1 MNLERLQQQIAFIIE
16 IDKLKSIYRQSIIV
30 DKTRNENDAEHSWQL
45 AMMAVVLLE
54 HANTEELNSLRIIK
68 MLLIHDLVEIDAGD
82 TFAYDDAG
90 HEDKYER
97 ELAAAERIFGLLP
110 DDMSEELLA
119 LWKEFEARETAEAKF
134 AAALDRLA
142 PMLLNYYTGGKSW
155 NDHGITS
162 DQVLQRNR
170 HINDGST
177 ALWEYA
183 QSFIADAV
191 QQGILTEKKPD

>member
-16 IDKLKSIYRQSIIV
+16 IDKLKSIYRQSIII

-54 HANTEELNSLRIIK
+54 HANTKVIDPLRVIK
-68 MLLIHDLVEIDAGD
+68 MLLIHDVVEIDAGD
-82 TFAYDDAG
+82 TFAYDDTG

-110 DDMSEELLA
+110 DDQSGELLA

-162 DQVLQRNR
+162 DQVLRRNR

-177 ALWEYA
+177 DLWEYA
-183 QSFIADAV
+183 KSFIADAV
-191 QQGILTEKKPD
+191 QQGILTEKKAD

>member
-16 IDKLKSIYRQSIIV
+16 IDKLKSIYRQSIII

-54 HANTEELNSLRIIK
+54 HANTKVIDPLRVIK

-82 TFAYDDAG
+82 TFAYDDVG

-110 DDMSEELLA
+110 DDQSVELLT
-119 LWKEFEARETAEAKF
+119 LWKEFEERETAEAKF

-142 PMLLNYYTGGKSW
+142 PMLLNYHTGGKSW

-177 ALWEYA
+177 DLWEYA
-183 QSFIADAV
+183 KSFIADAV
-191 QQGILTEKKPD
+191 QQGILIEKKAD

>member
-1 MNLERLQQQIAFIIE
+1 
-16 IDKLKSIYRQSIIV
+16 
-30 DKTRNENDAEHSWQL
+30 
-45 AMMAVVLLE
+45 MAVVLLE
-54 HANTEELNSLRIIK
+54 HANTKVIDPLRVIK

-82 TFAYDDAG
+82 TFDYDDVG

-110 DDMSEELLA
+110 DDQSVELLT
-119 LWKEFEARETAEAKF
+119 LWKEFEERETAEAKF

-142 PMLLNYYTGGKSW
+142 PMLLNYHTGGKSW

-177 ALWEYA
+177 DLWEYA
-183 QSFIADAV
+183 KSFIADAV
-191 QQGILTEKKPD
+191 QQGILIEKKAD